1 MNAADA
7 TCVLRGQSRDDGGAV
22 DAERRERLQV
32 GLDAGATRR
41 IRAGDSERDRYR
53 HRLARKNFSGR
64 VKVMALS
71 LARGAIRG
79 KFAGRGPALARL
91 I

>member
-1 MNAADA
+1 
-7 TCVLRGQSRDDGGAV
+7 
-22 DAERRERLQV
+22 
-32 GLDAGATRR
+32 
-41 IRAGDSERDRYR
+41 
-53 HRLARKNFSGR
+53 
-64 VKVMALS
+64 VKVMVLS